1 MAYVISTQIL
11 ENYGAHTEDGRYANG
26 NAYWKFKGG
35 MDYLIKGLD
44 RAADAVAFAHAYINR
59 DMDGVQTNSLSIKEY
74 ICTHC
79 HYDEWLDSIADL
91 HEDYQQFK
99 KEELIEIDVTEIF
112 RVE

>member
-79 HYDEWLDSIADL
+79 RYDEWLDSIADL

-99 KEELIEIDVTEIF
+99 KEELIEIDVTEIY

>member
-79 HYDEWLDSIADL
+79 RYDEWLDSIADL

-99 KEELIEIDVTEIF
+99 KEELIEIDVTELY

>member
-11 ENYGAHTEDGRYANG
+11 ENYGAHTEDGRYSNG

-79 HYDEWLDSIADL
+79 RYDEWLDSIADL

-99 KEELIEIDVTEIF
+99 KEELIEIDVTELY